1 MKVTKGIPR
10 VWGTPK
16 SQGTR
21 ELEDTSLGDRESPQ
35 NFGGPQTLKEP
46 TNLGAPLPPPTF
58 PLFPGHGG
66 DAHEGVALVLLGG
79 ECWGRGFGCCRP
91 PGVAVGHSG
100 PLLPLSCRC
109 CHLLPDLGPCS
120 PTLARGLTPLL
131 HCIFAPFS
139 CITFFAP
146 SSCATFF
153 ARAFAPPPFI
163 LLLHHVLAPIFALPL
178 IIPFIIMG

>member
-1 MKVTKGIPR
+1 MTKGIPR

-16 SQGTR
+16 SQGTH
-21 ELEDTSLGDRESPQ
+21 ELEDTSLGDRESPK

-46 TNLGAPLPPPTF
+46 TNLGAPLPPPTL

-79 ECWGRGFGCCRP
+79 ECWGRGLGCCRP

-120 PTLARGLTPLL
+120 PTLLHVASPPFCIAFLHPFLASPFSHPPLAPHFLHVLLLPLL
-131 HCIFAPFS
+131 SSSF
-139 CITFFAP
+139 CITF
-146 SSCATFF
+146 
-153 ARAFAPPPFI
+153 
-163 LLLHHVLAPIFALPL
+163 
-178 IIPFIIMG
+178 